1 MKVFFKIRC
10 ITSMTKSVP
19 TLYIVIYVLSV
30 GFHRNYVR
38 FKAWTAG
45 ILKAVSLHHFI
56 LQLDIIGYLLLNIF
70 SSMELMC
77 MQKIRGKY
85 SNLSYIFMAI
95 VTDGICQLLTI
106 ASWYASCLSSDAYLF
121 SGTGQLQWRSVKLF
135 RISRKTFLRYLGVEC

>member
-10 ITSMTKSVP
+10 RNTFSHRCYY

-30 GFHRNYVR
+30 GFHRNYVQ
-38 FKAWTAG
+38 FKVWTAG

-56 LQLDIIGYLLLNIF
+56 LQLAIIGYLLLNIF

-85 SNLSYIFMAI
+85 SNLLYIFMAI
-95 VTDGICQLLTI
+95 VTDGICQLLSIT
-106 ASWYASCLSSDAYLF
+106 SWYASCVSSDAYSQGQVSYSEGLWNISEYPEKHF
-121 SGTGQLQWRSVKLF
+121 CGT
-135 RISRKTFLRYLGVEC
+135 